1 MKTAEDIR
9 ERLNGIRRRL
19 RDLFLHKGSNEG
31 PFCRTT
37 DDGDVVFIHKGRL
50 LASLST
56 HELRTRT
63 DDEICARL
71 ARVVDDF
78 FARNSVGAS

>member
-1 MKTAEDIR
+1 MKTAEDLR

-19 RDLFLHKGSNEG
+19 RDMFLAKGSDEG

-37 DDGDVVFIHKGRL
+37 DDGDLVFIHKGRL
-50 LASLST
+50 LASLSPGD
-56 HELRTRT
+56 LRTCSE
-63 DDEICARL
+63 DEIAARL
-71 ARVVDDF
+71 ARAVDDF

>member
-1 MKTAEDIR
+1 MKTAEDLR

-50 LASLST
+50 LASIGAD
-56 HELRTRT
+56 ELRHRS
-63 DDEICARL
+63 DDEINARL
-71 ARVVDDF
+71 ARAVDDF